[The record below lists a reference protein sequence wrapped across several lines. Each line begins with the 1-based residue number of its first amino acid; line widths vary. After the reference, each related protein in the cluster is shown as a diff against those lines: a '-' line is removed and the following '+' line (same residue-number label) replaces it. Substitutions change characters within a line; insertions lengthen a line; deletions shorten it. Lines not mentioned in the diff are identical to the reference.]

1 MRLEASKNA
10 CPTILESN
18 HLTPR
23 CRMSTPT
30 PLAGYTS
37 YKGLPQLA
45 GLCTVEEAARPGLG
59 VEECVRRL
67 KRFHYCFKRLH
78 QILTARITAE
88 PIYELKTAFAHHA
101 YLCAEHVAALR
112 SRIGEM
118 REPPLGLED
127 VPHPAL
133 EAFFDEILA
142 APTTDELVDGIYT
155 ETAHALLTAFDRY
168 LTDTNPLTDA
178 PSRRLLKF
186 ARLELEEMRDCGQEV
201 VAALGA
207 KGYRE
212 WGAMLRQMLNLA
224 GGIDGTA
231 TTSAS
236 RERERPE
243 KAAPVA
249 HAPGSPKGTA
259 NIPRRYSATP
269 YAYDPV
275 PKRDERFT
283 DPWNQG
289 VNAESFLY
297 NPAFPAR
304 PKALMMLYKRLREID
319 VPEMMASIITQTPGK
334 PWGYYRDMSR
344 QLWDE
349 ARHAMM
355 GEVGFVALG
364 VDWTKA
370 KITFNWSHRLN
381 TECTPMERHGV
392 LYFIEQGLMPK
403 TGKRYEFET
412 GQATGLP
419 LIATIQDFDWA
430 DEVLHS
436 QIGRVWYVPQ
446 FESLKEALA
455 YGDAAWS
462 KVLSNWTT
470 VKAQGLTNHENWWP
484 AVYEMACKAEGVAP
498 DPAVLAFD
506 ETYEGKRADL
516 QRIAAE

>member
-1 MRLEASKNA
+1 MPPPK
-10 CPTILESN
+10 
-18 HLTPR
+18 
-23 CRMSTPT
+23 
-30 PLAGYTS
+30 PLANYTS

-45 GLCTVEEAARPGLG
+45 GLCTVEEAAKPGLA

-88 PIYELKTAFAHHA
+88 PIYELKTGFAHHA
-101 YLCAEHVAALR
+101 YLCAEHVTALR
-112 SRIGEM
+112 TRIAEM

-133 EAFFDEILA
+133 EVFFDEILC
-142 APTTDELVDGIYT
+142 APTTEELVLGVYFV
-155 ETAHALLTAFDRY
+155 AFADLELSLVRY
-168 LTDTNPLTDA
+168 LMETNPLTDA
-178 PSRRLLKF
+178 PSRRALGF
-186 ARLELEEMRDCGQEV
+186 ARVEALDMSDWGEQCIRCLLPDHCRFRFAEW
-201 VAALGA
+201 VA
-207 KGYRE
+207 R
-212 WGAMLRQMLNLA
+212 LRNLMKATDGITGIAQSPPAAA
-224 GGIDGTA
+224 GVFD
-231 TTSAS
+231 
-236 RERERPE
+236 RF
-243 KAAPVA
+243 
-249 HAPGSPKGTA
+249 
-259 NIPRRYSATP
+259 RRYSKTP
-269 YAYDPV
+269 YVYDPI
-275 PKRDERFT
+275 PQRDERFT

-289 VNAESFLY
+289 VNAEAFLY
-297 NPAFPAR
+297 DATKPAR
-304 PKALMMLYKRLREID
+304 AKALMMLYKRLREID
-319 VPEMMASIITQTPGK
+319 VPEMMASIIAQTPGK

-364 VDWTKA
+364 VDWTKV
-370 KITFNWSHRLN
+370 KITFNWSYRLN

-412 GQATGLP
+412 GQASGLP

-436 QIGRVWYVPQ
+436 QIGRLWYVPQ
-446 FESLKEALA
+446 FESLQKSLE

-462 KVLSNWTT
+462 KVLSNWAT
-470 VKAQGLTNHENWWP
+470 VKEKGMTQHENWWP
-484 AVYEMACKAEGVAP
+484 AVYLQACAAEGVPP

-516 QRIAAE
+516 RIVAE